1 MLKKMI
7 ELLKE
12 RIVGTAEEGYIH
24 DLFTGK
30 VCSFIKCLDVDFES
44 VREQEFGD
52 IQLDV
57 KGCANV
63 YESLR
68 KFTMPE
74 RLEGENQYVA

>member
-30 VCSFIKCLDVDFES
+30 VCSFIQCLNVPVQS
-44 VREQEFGD
+44 VREEEFGD

-68 KFTMPE
+68 KFTMRD